1 MQTLEAQ
8 SESPAGESWGS
19 RWGCSPEPG
28 YLSWEHEFSSIS
40 AHSQMFSLS
49 VCLSVSVQGL
59 WSGGGMGN
67 LTLAALLR
75 SFLVGDT
82 GEG

>member
-1 MQTLEAQ
+1 MSHGVVGEAAHLSQ
-8 SESPAGESWGS
+8 ATCHGS
-19 RWGCSPEPG
+19 MSFPPFLLIPRCSVC
-28 YLSWEHEFSSIS
+28 
-40 AHSQMFSLS
+40 LS